1 MSVVLAVVGATG
13 TLGRSVVQAARDT
26 GYDVREIARSKGVDI
41 YTGDGLDEA
50 LRGVDVVID
59 CSKPPSL
66 EGDEASEWY
75 RTAMHRL
82 GVAAQAA
89 GVRRTVIISI
99 VGIENMQDF
108 GFYRAQLVHEDAARA
123 HCPGLVVV
131 RATQFH
137 EFVGTMLHED
147 DGHLVVPD
155 VASQPVD
162 TRVVADVLVHQAT
175 TPEPESLS
183 QIAGPRVENTLD
195 QARRLLAARGDDTTV
210 VGVPASPSMMQGL
223 MVPDS
228 GVPAAGPTYEE
239 WLAEH
244 VRDNT

>member
-1 MSVVLAVVGATG
+1 M
-13 TLGRSVVQAARDT
+13 
-26 GYDVREIARSKGVDI
+26 
-41 YTGDGLDEA
+41 
-50 LRGVDVVID
+50 VID
-59 CSKPPSL
+59 CSKPPSF

-75 RTAMHRL
+75 RRTMHRL
-82 GVAAQAA
+82 GAAAQAA

-99 VGIENMQDF
+99 VGIDNMQDF

-123 HCPGLVVV
+123 YCPGLVVV

-162 TRVVADVLVHQAT
+162 TRVVADVVVHQT
-175 TPEPESLS
+175 TTSEPEPLS
-183 QIAGPRVENTLD
+183 QVAGPRVENTLD
-195 QARRLLAARGDDTTV
+195 QARRLLAARGDDTAV

-223 MVPDS
+223 LVPDP
-228 GVPAAGPTYEE
+228 GVPTAGSTYDE

-244 VRDNT
+244 VRDNA